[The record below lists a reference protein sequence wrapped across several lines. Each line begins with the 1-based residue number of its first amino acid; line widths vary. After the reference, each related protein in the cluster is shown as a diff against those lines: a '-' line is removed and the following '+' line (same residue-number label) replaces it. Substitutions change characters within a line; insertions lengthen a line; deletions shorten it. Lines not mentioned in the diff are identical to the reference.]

1 MAHKPSYQL
10 TTHAVG
16 SLREVWSVSWPLMLS
31 FCSNSLMFFS
41 DRLYLAH
48 YSIEAM
54 NAMAVAAN
62 FCYLLLIFPFAIC
75 EITEVFV
82 GRFHGEERFKEVGRP
97 TWQIIWLS
105 IALWPL
111 FSLGSRLLSSLRF
124 EKDALSA
131 IYLNTFSDFSPCLLV
146 SIALT
151 GFFVGIG
158 RTRTITWATILAN
171 LVNIALAPI
180 LIFGTKFTPSLG
192 IKGAAMATGISQGF
206 QALLL
211 FSIFLRKSFQ
221 ERFNTRAC
229 KINPSLIYEMMQIGL
244 PAGISRSIEV
254 LAHCSFFWI
263 MSMAGSFELTVV
275 TFVQGFFLLVVFCND
290 GLSKG
295 VTAVISN
302 LVGAK
307 EHGLIA
313 RVLKA
318 SFKVQA
324 IIFSLV
330 TIFCFVAFDFILSA
344 VIQPQERA
352 LLNNPAFLFSMR
364 SCLLL
369 MCLFFLFDGFWWIV
383 VGHLTAIGDTK
394 FIMYMNATF
403 QWLIYVIPTY
413 LLVNYANLGAVGGWG
428 MLALNAAILFTVF
441 WLRSQKQLQRSL
453 VPQRT

>member
-1 MAHKPSYQL
+1 MKNKPSYQL
-10 TTHAVG
+10 TEHPIGTVK
-16 SLREVWSVSWPLMLS
+16 EVWAVSWPLMLS
-31 FCSNSLMFFS
+31 FCSNSLMFFC

-48 YSIEAM
+48 YSVEAM

-97 TWQIIWLS
+97 TWQIVWLS

-111 FSLGSRLLSSLRF
+111 FSIGSRFLSSLLF
-124 EKDALSA
+124 DTGSQSA
-131 IYLNTFSDFSPCLLV
+131 IYLNTFSDFSPFLLV

-158 RTRTITWATILAN
+158 KTRTITWATILAN

-180 LIFGTKFTPSLG
+180 LIFECKMG
-192 IKGAAMATGISQGF
+192 IKGAAIATGISQGF

-211 FSIFLRKSFQ
+211 LSIFLRRSIHEK
-221 ERFNTRAC
+221 FNTRSA
-229 KINPSLIYEMMQIGL
+229 KIDLSLVYEMMRIGL

-263 MSMAGSFELTVV
+263 MAMAGPRELTIA
-275 TFVQGFFLLVVFCND
+275 TFVQSFFFLVMFCND

-302 LVGAK
+302 LVGAN
-307 EHGLIA
+307 EHSLIA
-313 RVLKA
+313 KVLRS
-318 SFKVQA
+318 SFKLQTFIFSIVTLFCFGAFDTILSRIVQA
-324 IIFSLV
+324 Q
-330 TIFCFVAFDFILSA
+330 D
-344 VIQPQERA
+344 
-352 LLNNPAFLFSMR
+352 LLLLQDPSFLFSMQV
-364 SCLLL
+364 CLLL

-394 FIMYMNATF
+394 FIMYTNITM
-403 QWLIYVIPTY
+403 QWCIYVVPTF
-413 LLVNYANLGAVGGWG
+413 LLVKYANLGALGGWS
-428 MLALNAAILFTVF
+428 MLTFNSWLLFAIFY
-441 WLRSQKQLQRSL
+441 QRSKHKL
-453 VPQRT
+453 NEASLQTA